1 MMKRKLI
8 LILSILLVS
17 IYSFGQSYN
26 DLVKQALSSYY
37 AKDYQKSLDLYQAA
51 FKIEQNNPSDF
62 YNAACSAALSGNTE
76 TAFNLLHLSIQKGL
90 PGINHLKED
99 ADLISLHKYKKWEVI
114 VKSLQEKVDKIE
126 ANYDKPLQKELL
138 QIFKDDQDIR
148 RQYIDSSKKYGY
160 NNPIVD
166 SLAQIMIFND
176 SIDLE
181 KVTKILDTKGW
192 VGKDKVGGQANST
205 LFLVI
210 QHADIKT
217 QQKYLPMMREA
228 VKKGNASSSS
238 LALLE
243 DRVALREG
251 KKQIYGSQIG
261 RNAKTT
267 KFYVE
272 PLEDPDNVDKRRSE
286 VGLGS
291 LSDYVKNWDINWNV
305 EEYKK
310 NLPEIEKWDKGEY

>member
-1 MMKRKLI
+1 MKSKFI
-8 LILSILLVS
+8 LTLTILFVS

-26 DLVKQALSSYY
+26 DLVKDALSDYY
-37 AKDYQKSLDLYQAA
+37 AKDYKQSLKLYQEA
-51 FKIEQNNPSDF
+51 FQLKQNNYSDL
-62 YNAACSAALSGNTE
+62 YNAACSAALAGETE
-76 TAFNLLHLSIQKGL
+76 TAFDLLDLSIKKGYTN
-90 PGINHLKED
+90 IEHLKVD
-99 ADLISLHKYKKWEVI
+99 GDLASLHNNKKW
-114 VKSLQEKVDKIE
+114 SATLNDLQTKVDKIE

-138 QIFKDDQDIR
+138 EIFKEDQDIR
-148 RQYIDSSKKYGY
+148 HQYIDSSKKYGY
-160 NNPIVD
+160 NNSIVD
-166 SLAQIMIFND
+166 SLAQVMMFND
-176 SIDLE
+176 SVDLE

-192 VGKDKVGGQANST
+192 VGKDKVGDQANST

-228 VKKGNASSSS
+228 VKKGNASGSA

-261 RNAKTT
+261 RNTKTN
-267 KFYVE
+267 KYYVE
-272 PLEDPDNVDKRRSE
+272 ALEDPDNVDKRRSQM
-286 VGLGS
+286 GLGPI
-291 LSDYVKNWDINWNV
+291 SDYVKNWDISWNV

-310 NLPEIEKWDKGEY
+310 NLPEIEKWDKGVY

>member
-1 MMKRKLI
+1 MKRKLI
-8 LILSILLVS
+8 LILSILFVS

-26 DLVKQALSSYY
+26 DLIKQALSNYY
-37 AKDYQKSLDLYQAA
+37 AKDYEKSLDLYQAA
-51 FKIEQNNPSDF
+51 FKIEKNNPSDL
-62 YNAACSAALSGNTE
+62 YNGACSAALAGETK
-76 TAFNLLHLSIQKGL
+76 TAFSLLNLSIQKGWTN
-90 PGINHLKED
+90 ISHLKED
-99 ADLISLHKYKKWEVI
+99 SDLTTLHNYKDWDVTLKT
-114 VKSLQEKVDKIE
+114 LQEKVDKIE

-138 QIFKDDQDIR
+138 QIFNNDQSIR

-176 SIDLE
+176 SVDLE
-181 KVTKILDTKGW
+181 KVTKILNTKGW
-192 VGKDKVGGQANST
+192 VGKDKVGEKANQT

-210 QHADIKT
+210 QHANIET

-228 VKKGNASSSS
+228 VKKGNASSSE

-243 DRVALREG
+243 DRVALRKG

-261 RNAKTT
+261 RNAKTNQ
-267 KFYVE
+267 FYVL

-286 VGLGS
+286 VGLGL
-291 LSDYVKNWDINWNV
+291 LSDYVKNWNIIWNV

-310 NLPEIEKWDKGEY
+310 NLPEIEKWSKEK

>member
-1 MMKRKLI
+1 MKQKLI
-8 LILSILLVS
+8 LILSVLFVS

-26 DLVKQALSSYY
+26 DLVKQAFSYY
-37 AKDYQKSLDLYQAA
+37 QAKDYKKSLDLYQHA
-51 FKIEQNNPSDF
+51 FKIEQNNYSDL
-62 YNAACSAALSGNTE
+62 YNGACSAALAGETE
-76 TAFNLLHLSIQKGL
+76 TAFNLLNLSIQKGWTN
-90 PGINHLKED
+90 INHLKED
-99 ADLISLHKYKKWEVI
+99 RDLTALHNYKDWEVTL
-114 VKSLQEKVDKIE
+114 KTLQEKVDKIE
-126 ANYDKPLQKELL
+126 ANYDRPLQKDLL
-138 QIFKDDQDIR
+138 QIFKDDQNIR

-160 NNPIVD
+160 NNSIVD
-166 SLAQIMIFND
+166 SLAKVMIFND
-176 SIDLE
+176 SVDLE

-192 VGKDKVGGQANST
+192 VGKDKVGGQANQT

-261 RNAKTT
+261 RNTKTN

-286 VGLGS
+286 VGLGT
-291 LSDYVKNWDINWNV
+291 LSDYVKSWDINWNV

-310 NLPEIEKWDKGEY
+310 KLPEIEKWYKGEY

>member
-1 MMKRKLI
+1 MKQKLI
-8 LILSILLVS
+8 LTLSVLFVS
-17 IYSFGQSYN
+17 ICSFGQSYN
-26 DLVKQALSSYY
+26 DLVKQAFSYY
-37 AKDYQKSLDLYQAA
+37 QAKDYKKSLDLYQHA
-51 FKIEQNNPSDF
+51 FKIEQNNYSDL
-62 YNAACSAALSGNTE
+62 YNGACSAALAGETE
-76 TAFNLLHLSIQKGL
+76 TAFNLLNLSIQKGWTN
-90 PGINHLKED
+90 INHLKED
-99 ADLISLHKYKKWEVI
+99 RDLTALHNYKDWEVTL
-114 VKSLQEKVDKIE
+114 KTLQEKVDKIE

-138 QIFKDDQDIR
+138 QIFKDDQNIR

-160 NNPIVD
+160 NNSIVD
-166 SLAQIMIFND
+166 SLAKVMIFND
-176 SIDLE
+176 SVDLE

-192 VGKDKVGGQANST
+192 VGKDKVGGQANQT

-261 RNAKTT
+261 RNTKTN

-286 VGLGS
+286 VGLGT
-291 LSDYVKNWDINWNV
+291 LSDYVKNWNINWNV

-310 NLPEIEKWDKGEY
+310 KLPEIEKWYKGEY

>member
-1 MMKRKLI
+1 MKRKLI

-26 DLVKQALSSYY
+26 DLVKQALSNYY
-37 AKDYQKSLDLYQAA
+37 AKDYKKSVELYQNA
-51 FKIEQNNPSDF
+51 FKIEQNNYNDL
-62 YNAACSAALSGNTE
+62 YNAACAAALSGETQ
-76 TAFNLLHLSIQKGL
+76 TAFDLLNLSINKGWTN
-90 PGINHLKED
+90 INHLKED
-99 ADLISLHKYKKWEVI
+99 ADLNSLHSDKNWQI
-114 VKSLQEKVDKIE
+114 TLNGLQEKVDKLE

-138 QIFKDDQDIR
+138 EIFKNDQDIR

-166 SLAQIMIFND
+166 SLGKVMNFND
-176 SIDLE
+176 SIDL
-181 KVTKILDTKGW
+181 KKIQNILDTKGW
-192 VGKDKVGGQANST
+192 VGKDKVGGQANQT

-261 RNAKTT
+261 RNTKTN
-267 KFYVE
+267 KFYVA
-272 PLEDPDNVDKRRSE
+272 PLEDPDNVDKRRTE

-291 LSDYVKNWDINWNV
+291 LSDYVKNWNIIWDV
-305 EEYKK
+305 EQYKK
-310 NLPEIEKWDKGEY
+310 NLPEIEKWYKSEY

>member
-1 MMKRKLI
+1 MRRKLI
-8 LILSILLVS
+8 LFLSVLFVS
-17 IYSFGQSYN
+17 FYSFGQSYN
-26 DLVKQALSSYY
+26 DLVKQAFSYY
-37 AKDYQKSLDLYQAA
+37 QAKDYKKSLDLYQHA
-51 FKIEQNNPSDF
+51 FKIEQNNYSDL
-62 YNAACSAALSGNTE
+62 YNGACSAALSGDIK
-76 TAFNLLHLSIQKGL
+76 TAFNLLNLSIQKGWIN
-90 PGINHLKED
+90 INHLKKD
-99 ADLISLHKYKKWEVI
+99 ADLTALHSYKDWGI
-114 VKSLQEKVDKIE
+114 TLQDLQEKVDEIE
-126 ANYDKPLQKELL
+126 ANYDKPLQQELL
-138 QIFKDDQDIR
+138 QIFKDDQNIR

-166 SLAQIMIFND
+166 SLTKVMIFND
-176 SIDLE
+176 SVDLE

-192 VGKDKVGGQANST
+192 VGKDKVGGQANQT

-228 VKKGNASSSS
+228 VKKGNASSGS

-261 RNAKTT
+261 RNTKTNN
-267 KFYVE
+267 FYVE

-286 VGLGS
+286 VGLGT
-291 LSDYVKNWDINWNV
+291 LSDYVKNWNINWNV

-310 NLPEIEKWDKGEY
+310 KLPEIEKWYRGEY